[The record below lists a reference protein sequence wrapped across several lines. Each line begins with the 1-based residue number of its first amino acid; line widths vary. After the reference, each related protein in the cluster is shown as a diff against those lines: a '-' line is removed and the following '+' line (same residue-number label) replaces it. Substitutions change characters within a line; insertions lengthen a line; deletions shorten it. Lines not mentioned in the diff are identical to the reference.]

1 MITNA
6 MRATLV
12 DELGYSDE
20 EVDVMRPEIAAQLIE
35 RGTRRPFGDR
45 PMPDSWRRGGPTPAR
60 GGGGVGGLLGNN
72 LVRLALLGLTALGV
86 ALANGKLEIGTLLG
100 GAPMGR
106 KPLKKLKNEVKRSK
120 KKSGKKAKTL
130 RAGAK

>member
-60 GGGGVGGLLGNN
+60 GGGGVSGLLGNN
-72 LVRLALLGLTALGV
+72 LVRLALLGLTALGL

-100 GAPMGR
+100 GAPLGR

-130 RAGAK
+130 HAGAK